1 MCRRIGITGGS
12 GSGKGYICA
21 LLNEMGYPCID
32 TDAVVH
38 TLYSTNEDCLNDLRH
53 EFGDE
58 IFESGTVV
66 RPRLANIVFSDANK
80 LKKLNSIVHRY
91 VISECDRLCASF
103 FKNGHKVVF
112 IDAPQLYEA
121 GMDKVLD
128 AVIAVIAPNDVRLK
142 RIVER
147 DSISKP
153 QALSRINNQHSDDF
167 FIENAD
173 FIIENA
179 SSSENE
185 LKNRLKEII
194 NQLCL

>member
-12 GSGKGYICA
+12 GSGKGYVCG
-21 LLNEMGYPCID
+21 LLKEMGYACID
-32 TDAVVH
+32 TDSVVH
-38 TLYSTNEDCLNDLRH
+38 TLYSTNVDCLNDLRN

-58 IFESGTVV
+58 IFENGAVV
-66 RPRLANIVFSDANK
+66 RPRLANIVFFDAEK
-80 LKKLNSIVHRY
+80 LKKLNSIVHKY
-91 VISECDRLCASF
+91 VILECDRISEEL
-103 FKNGHKVVF
+103 FKNGHKAVF

-121 GMDKVLD
+121 GMDKTLD
-128 AVIAVIAPNDVRLK
+128 AVIAVIAPKEVRFK
-142 RIVER
+142 RIIER
-147 DSISKP
+147 DSISES

-173 FIIENA
+173 FIINNA

-194 NQLCL
+194 SQLSI